1 MIYLGAL
8 SHGDE
13 RLALHRDG
21 DLIHWEAAWRGSS
34 TGPPR
39 RAHDA
44 IEQWI
49 TSVTDDW
56 TEQAEL
62 RRLALDIRYLIDT
75 PSAKCYLDRANRKE
89 QSHE

>member
-1 MIYLGAL
+1 MTIYYQDDWVALHGGDLGAL

-39 RAHDA
+39 RASRKTA
-44 IEQWI
+44 
-49 TSVTDDW
+49 TSAATNSTGDGS
-56 TEQAEL
+56 APICL
-62 RRLALDIRYLIDT
+62 ST
-75 PSAKCYLDRANRKE
+75 P
-89 QSHE
+89 

>member
-1 MIYLGAL
+1 MTYLGAL

-39 RAHDA
+39 RAHEATGDLVA
-44 IEQWI
+44 VSRLLGHA
-49 TSVTDDW
+49 SVETTQIYTQVTAD
-56 TEQAEL
+56 TLREHYQQAH
-62 RRLALDIRYLIDT
+62 
-75 PSAKCYLDRANRKE
+75 PRAT
-89 QSHE
+89 